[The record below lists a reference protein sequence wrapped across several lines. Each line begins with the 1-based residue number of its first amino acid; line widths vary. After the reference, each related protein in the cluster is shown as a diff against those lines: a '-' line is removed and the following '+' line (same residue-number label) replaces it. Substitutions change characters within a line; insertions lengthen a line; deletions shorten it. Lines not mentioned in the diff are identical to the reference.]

1 MSVYRS
7 EKKAKGK
14 TIGMGRKKF
23 VLIVVAAVAV
33 GASVTVGLNRVY
45 MNSSTDESC
54 QSCHIHPEADKSWKL
69 SVHHNSKGGVVT
81 GCAECHLPPKG
92 SFAHFKAKAKTGMK
106 DLWSYMT

>member
-45 MNSSTDESC
+45 MNSSTDE
-54 QSCHIHPEADKSWKL
+54 I
-69 SVHHNSKGGVVT
+69 GR
-81 GCAECHLPPKG
+81 
-92 SFAHFKAKAKTGMK
+92 AHV
-106 DLWSYMT
+106 